1 MSNIRQVLKLFH
13 LAPHKQ
19 WGQNFLADDNIA
31 RKIVEKC
38 NLSGDDYVLEIGPGL
53 GALTPLLA
61 KACRRLLA
69 VEIDRGME
77 RPLRE
82 ALQGID
88 NVELLFADILSIDI
102 EAEIKNR
109 LKLERLS
116 SFKVCGNIPY
126 NITSP
131 IIFKLL
137 ESCPHLTLAVLMI
150 QKEVAE
156 RLQAQPGSKAYGL
169 LTLTASYHC
178 DVEYITTVSRHCF
191 YPQPEVESAVILL
204 RPIAGKRIK
213 AGDEARLFS
222 FIKACFQKR
231 RKTILNISSDYFHL
245 EKPKAQI
252 MLEGLGIPSQARP
265 ENLVLEQFAQI
276 VDSFAP
282 QEVG

>member
-1 MSNIRQVLKLFH
+1 LSNVRQVLNLFR
-13 LAPHKQ
+13 LAPHKR
-19 WGQNFLADDNIA
+19 WGQNFLTDDNIA

-38 NLSGDDYVLEIGPGL
+38 NLSGDDYVVEIGPGL

-61 KACRRLLA
+61 KKCGKLLA

-77 RPLRE
+77 PPLRE

-88 NVELLFADILSIDI
+88 NAELLFADILTIDI
-102 EAEIKNR
+102 EAEIKERFN
-109 LKLERLS
+109 LEELS

-169 LTLTASYHC
+169 LTLSASYHC
-178 DVEYITTVSRHCF
+178 DVEYITTVSKHCF
-191 YPQPEVESAVILL
+191 YPQPEVESAVISLK
-204 RPIAGKRIK
+204 PVTGKKIK
-213 AGDEARLFS
+213 VGDESRLFN

-231 RKTILNISSDYFHL
+231 RKTILNISADYFHVDK
-245 EKPKAQI
+245 EKAVL
-252 MLEGLGIPSQARP
+252 MLEGLGISPQARP
-265 ENLVLEQFAQI
+265 ENLVLDQFAQI
-276 VDSFAP
+276 VDSFTP
-282 QEVG
+282 QEV